1 MPKEE
6 VKVEYDEQQEEERY
20 KKLSQLF
27 VKFEEKSK
35 IEVRNASYG
44 HIRRDYVRG
53 KDLEKAFNENMEMLC
68 SEINKICDTEIDPK
82 SPSSLQ
88 LVFKEFHRRGMLSR
102 AIRPDSEGK
111 IKYPKRLIALEEED
125 NCCGEKDEL
134 KKIDPLEFRKF
145 DPNYFFALDVM
156 RSKSKT
162 YLWLFIAIFGVIMA
176 CLFPVW
182 PIEVKIGIFWVSYV
196 LLITMIVLIVI
207 RYVVYT
213 FFYIFGISFWIFPNF
228 FDDTKGV
235 LDSFLPI
242 YSIEKRKDSLISI
255 LIRMVIAVFVSYIAF
270 YVYTNPESINDLANH
285 LVEVY
290 NDMFEFGKDKI
301 VNYYVR
307 ILLIFL
313 EFYCIKCQRS
323 KIYESYEGF
332 GR

>member
-1 MPKEE
+1 MTKEE
-6 VKVEYDEQQEEERY
+6 IKEEYNEQQEEERY
-20 KKLSQLF
+20 KKLSLLF
-27 VKFEEKSK
+27 IKFEEKSK

-44 HIRRDYVRG
+44 HTRTDYVKG
-53 KDLEKAFNENMEMLC
+53 KDLEKAFKENLEMLC
-68 SEINKICDTEIDPK
+68 SEINQICDTKIDHK

-88 LVFKEFHRRGMLSR
+88 QVFTEFHRRRMLSR
-102 AIRPDSEGK
+102 AARPDSEGK
-111 IKYPKRLIALEEED
+111 IKYPKRLIPLEEED
-125 NCCGEKDEL
+125 NCCGEKDEIDKKHLSDL
-134 KKIDPLEFRKF
+134 KKF
-145 DPNYFFALDVM
+145 DPNYFFAIDII

-196 LLITMIVLIVI
+196 LLISMIVLIVV
-207 RYVVYT
+207 RYIVFT

-235 LDSFLPI
+235 IDSFLPL
-242 YSIEKRKDSLISI
+242 YSYEKRQDSILSI
-255 LIRMVIAVFVSYIAF
+255 LIRMAIAVFVAYIAL
-270 YVYTNPESINDLANH
+270 YVYTNPESINDFANH

-307 ILLIFL
+307 IFLILLIEL
-313 EFYCIKCQRS
+313 HCIKC
-323 KIYESYEGF
+323 
-332 GR
+332 